1 MELIK
6 FITYGN
12 LSIRYSMSDLYWYNL
27 IMKNVIYS
35 NDINL
40 FEYIISNIK
49 KENIYNCISQSLWF
63 YVEDWS
69 KKDVSINHNMLSRI
83 FHYMGQEYIMKF
95 INHVIIHIEERIPEF
110 QNPKYIQLVDFSG
123 DYIYPSFRNLLL

>member
-1 MELIK
+1 
-6 FITYGN
+6 
-12 LSIRYSMSDLYWYNL
+12 MSDLYWYNL